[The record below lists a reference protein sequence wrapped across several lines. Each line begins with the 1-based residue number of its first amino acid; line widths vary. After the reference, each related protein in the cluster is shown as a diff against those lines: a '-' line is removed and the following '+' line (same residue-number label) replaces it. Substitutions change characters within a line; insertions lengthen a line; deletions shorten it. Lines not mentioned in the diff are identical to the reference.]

1 MRIPNAIYFPI
12 RGIHKGSVTDRQP
25 RGTAPDMQNVRPFDV
40 AENRARGGQRP
51 GLVKWGAG
59 TRIGGVEQPVVAIC
73 SVASV
78 V

>member
-1 MRIPNAIYFPI
+1 MRIPNAVYFPL
-12 RGIHKGSVTDRQP
+12 RGKHVGVVADRQP
-25 RGTAPDMQNVRPFDV
+25 PMTSPDMKNVRPFDV
-40 AENRARGGQRP
+40 LDGRARGGQRP
-51 GLVKWGAG
+51 GLVKWGQG